1 MRGIRFSR
9 DPLSLA
15 AAALLVVLLFCGL
28 LGAFTGVFGHPSA
41 LADLPLQPP
50 SLSQPFGTDNLGRSL
65 LARTVAAIQQSV
77 LLSTAA
83 VLIATIVGAAFGL
96 VAGYVGGLV
105 DDVIGRLADTL
116 FSFPAIVL
124 AILISA
130 LFQPGAASAI
140 AAVTLITLP
149 AVIRVVRAEA
159 MAVAGRDYVVQ
170 SRIAGASALYAMIVH
185 VAPNILGAVIVQAAY
200 SISFGMIIESGISFL
215 GLGVQP
221 PAASLGSLLFD
232 ARPYLPLAPWLVF
245 VPGLVLALTI
255 LSINLVGDGLK
266 AGFEG
271 SDA

>member
-1 MRGIRFSR
+1 MRLPRFSR

-15 AAALLVVLLFCGL
+15 AAALLVVLLGCGL
-28 LGAFTGVFGHPSA
+28 LGSCTDLFGNPSA
-41 LADLPLQPP
+41 LVDMPLQPP
-50 SLSQPFGTDNLGRSL
+50 SLVQPFGTDNLGRSL

-77 LLSTAA
+77 LLSTVA
-83 VLIATIVGAAFGL
+83 VLVATAVGAVLGV
-96 VAGYVGGLV
+96 VAGYFGGLV
-105 DDVIGRLADTL
+105 DEVISRLADTL

-130 LFQPGAASAI
+130 IFRPGAASAI
-140 AAVTLITLP
+140 AAVVLITLP

-159 MAVAGRDYVVQ
+159 MTVAGRDYVVQ
-170 SRIAGASALYAMIVH
+170 SRIAGASALHAMVVH
-185 VAPNILGAVIVQAAY
+185 VVPNILGAIIVQGAY

-232 ARPYLPLAPWLVF
+232 ARPYMTLAPWLIL

-255 LSINLVGDGLK
+255 LAINLVGDGLK
-266 AGFEG
+266 AGLEG
-271 SDA
+271 TDA